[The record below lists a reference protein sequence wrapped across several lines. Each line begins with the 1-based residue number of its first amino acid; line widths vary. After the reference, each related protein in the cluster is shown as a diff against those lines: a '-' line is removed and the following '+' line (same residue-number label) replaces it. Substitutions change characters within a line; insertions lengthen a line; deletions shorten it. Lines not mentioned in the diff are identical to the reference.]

1 MSIAEF
7 RLEGLVA
14 ATHTPMHEDGTIA
27 PEKIQAQA
35 EILARQGVTGVFV
48 NGSTG
53 EGVSLTSQERRNLAE
68 EWSRQAPRHGLKL
81 VVHVGHTSNL
91 EARSLA
97 EHAASIGADAVS
109 TMAPF
114 YFRPTNPNALV
125 DWLVLVAVGCPELP
139 FYFYDIP
146 SMTGVRVDMLKL
158 VQEASSRIPNFR
170 GIKYTSDDL
179 IALQELLH
187 FRDGSLDI
195 LFGTDECLL
204 AALVLGV
211 RGAVGSSYNFA
222 SELYLEIIDAFRAG
236 DFERARDRQ
245 FLSVRLIR
253 TIARHGYLPAAKRVM
268 ELRGCDCGPV
278 RPPLENLPPE
288 KIAQLIADV
297 KALGVPNLEGLK

>member
-1 MSIAEF
+1 MSIADF
-7 RLEGLVA
+7 RLKGLVP
-14 ATHTPMHEDGTIA
+14 ATHTPMQEDGSIA

-35 EILARQGVTGVFV
+35 GILARQGVTGVFV

-53 EGVSLTSQERRNLAE
+53 EGVSLTSQERRILAE

-114 YFRPTNPNALV
+114 YFRPSTPRALV
-125 DWLVLVAVGCPELP
+125 DWLVPVAAGCPEVP

-146 SMTGVRVDMLKL
+146 SMTGVRVDMLKFVL
-158 VQEASSRIPNFR
+158 EATERIPNFR

-179 IALQELLH
+179 VSLQELLH
-187 FRDGSLDI
+187 FRNGSLDI

-204 AALVLGV
+204 AAMALGV

-222 SELYLEIIDAFRAG
+222 SELYLDIIDAFRAG
-236 DFERARDRQ
+236 DFEKARDRQ
-245 FLSVRLIR
+245 YLSVRLIR
-253 TIARHGYLPAAKRVM
+253 TIASYGYLPAAKRVM
-268 ELRGCDCGPV
+268 ALRGCDCGPV

-297 KALGVPNLEGLK
+297 KALRVRNLEG

>member
-1 MSIAEF
+1 MSIADF
-7 RLEGLVA
+7 RLEGLVP
-14 ATHTPMHEDGTIA
+14 ATHTPMQEDGSIA

-53 EGVSLTSQERRNLAE
+53 EGVSLTSQERRILAE

-114 YFRPTNPNALV
+114 YYRPSTPRALV
-125 DWLVLVAVGCPELP
+125 DWLVPVAAGCPEVP

-146 SMTGVRVDMLKL
+146 SMTGVRVDMLKF
-158 VQEASSRIPNFR
+158 VQEATERIPNFR

-179 IALQELLH
+179 VSLQELLH
-187 FRDGSLDI
+187 FRNGSLDI

-204 AALVLGV
+204 AAMALGV

-222 SELYLEIIDAFRAG
+222 SELYLDIIDAFRAG
-236 DFERARDRQ
+236 DFEKARDRQ
-245 FLSVRLIR
+245 YLSVRLIR
-253 TIARHGYLPAAKRVM
+253 TIASYGYLPAAKRVM
-268 ELRGCDCGPV
+268 ALRGCDCGPV

-297 KALGVPNLEGLK
+297 KALRVRNLEG